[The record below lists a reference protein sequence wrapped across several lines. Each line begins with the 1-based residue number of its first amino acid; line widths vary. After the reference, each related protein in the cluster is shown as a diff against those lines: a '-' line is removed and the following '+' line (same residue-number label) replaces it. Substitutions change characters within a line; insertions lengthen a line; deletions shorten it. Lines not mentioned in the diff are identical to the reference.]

1 MFKKTI
7 IAGLAAT
14 AILTAMASSASATP
28 MGSTFDVEQEN
39 VLTNNP
45 TVTNDELACY
55 GCISPS
61 TGGFRNNY
69 VTPHFRSNGSFVSG
83 YWRS

>member
-14 AILTAMASSASATP
+14 AILTAIASSASASP
-28 MGSTFDVEQEN
+28 MGQHFEFEQEN

-61 TGGFRNNY
+61 TGRVRDSY
-69 VTPHFRSNGSFVSG
+69 VRPHFRSNGSFVNG